1 MEEMSKNCT
10 PWDCTLVGENINKM
24 KTTLELNFDLQL
36 FKQYGYIKLG
46 NKEKLSIQKASL

>member
-10 PWDCTLVGENINKM
+10 PWDCTVVGDNNIM